1 MATNK
6 KKSNKKP
13 NMEIAEVKVV
23 AETKPAEKKDGKKKK
38 AAAEKAA
45 VALKAKQE
53 PVKSVKKESA
63 KPKAKPVKE
72 KKPAVKA
79 EPKKEKTA
87 KAGGKTVEV
96 RKTAAEA
103 GVKTASKTPK
113 NTLRSTVV
121 KPAKAK
127 KTVLEVKE
135 LKKPAVKAEMK
146 KPVES
151 KKPVDKAKLPNAV
164 LKQSLKPVKKK
175 EVAVKSE
182 AGKITAKSEAKPA
195 DIKKPV
201 VKPET
206 KKVEP
211 SRKTAANPETKQPKT
226 KKPPVKAETKP
237 AEASKTSTKAKEKAA
252 DEKIASAK
260 TKAAENAKPVK
271 GAGPEKKKPLKKSSV
286 NETAKTDIEAS
297 APQKSAS
304 EIKKASKQKNNKKL
318 AETKA
323 DKEVIPEAVQPTL
336 EASEEL
342 LALMPAGFPVEKL
355 LELEVHAKANGN
367 LLPDNEVNDI
377 LPSSVNSSEAID
389 FMIEYLQSKG
399 ITIIYPQDEDE
410 DDLLP
415 PSEED
420 AEKEAEEITEAE
432 IATSMTVPDGISI
445 DDPVRMYLK
454 EIGRV
459 PLLLSED
466 EVELAKRMDK
476 GKQITRLEAAHHKT
490 EEPLK
495 FKKKKE
501 FDEAFQRLNELLEK
515 EQSITDSRSIPVAF
529 RKFDEKRKNGE
540 TYAVADFVADTV
552 QFTKSERTRLIGL
565 LEEEKLKCTD
575 WDKEC
580 QERPEDNEPEPHN
593 LGEISKLIEA
603 TELWTKERLQ
613 TISPKSKVFRAE
625 RKNEQRIAEIKT
637 EFAALLKEIKRQ
649 GEDAKRCLSEANLR
663 LVVSIAKRYVGR
675 GMLFLDLIQ
684 EGNLGLIKAVEKFDY
699 NKGFK
704 FSTYATWWIRQA
716 ITRAIADQARTIRIP
731 VHMVETINKL
741 IRVSRQLLQEL
752 GREPTPREIAEL
764 METTEERVREIMKI
778 AQEPVSLETPI
789 GEEEDSHLGDF
800 IEDHDAPAPADAASF
815 ALLREKLNE
824 VLSTLSSR
832 EREVLELRFGLK
844 DGRQRTLEEVG
855 QHFGVTR
862 ERIRQIEAK
871 ALRRLRSKRCTQ
883 LRDFVAD

>member
-6 KKSNKKP
+6 KKSNKKL
-13 NMEIAEVKVV
+13 NTEIAEEKTV
-23 AETKPAEKKDGKKKK
+23 AEPKPAEKKNGKKKK

-45 VALKAKQE
+45 VAVKAKKE
-53 PVKSVKKESA
+53 PEKTAKKDAAKKEIRPAEEKKTVAKVKAKKAAADVEVKPAEEVKAAVKAKAKKAASEAEAKPAEEKKTAA
-63 KPKAKPVKE
+63 KPKAK
-72 KKPAVKA
+72 KA
-79 EPKKEKTA
+79 T
-87 KAGGKTVEV
+87 
-96 RKTAAEA
+96 AEA
-103 GVKTASKTPK
+103 
-113 NTLRSTVV
+113 
-121 KPAKAK
+121 
-127 KTVLEVKE
+127 
-135 LKKPAVKAEMK
+135 
-146 KPVES
+146 
-151 KKPVDKAKLPNAV
+151 
-164 LKQSLKPVKKK
+164 
-175 EVAVKSE
+175 
-182 AGKITAKSEAKPA
+182 EAKPA
-195 DIKKPV
+195 EEAKAAAKAEPGKKKPV
-201 VKPET
+201 KSTEAKIADLQEKSADAG
-206 KKVEP
+206 KKTFAA
-211 SRKTAANPETKQPKT
+211 KDTAA
-226 KKPPVKAETKP
+226 
-237 AEASKTSTKAKEKAA
+237 KESQ
-252 DEKIASAK
+252 E
-260 TKAAENAKPVK
+260 
-271 GAGPEKKKPLKKSSV
+271 PEKKKAVKKSSA
-286 NETAKTDIEAS
+286 NETAGADKGKS
-297 APQKSAS
+297 APEKSAS
-304 EIKKASKQKNNKKL
+304 EDKKAPKKNKKKDL
-318 AETKA
+318 PQPEKPKEETPEN
-323 DKEVIPEAVQPTL
+323 DKPEAAQPVL

-355 LELEVHAKANGN
+355 LELEARAKANAN
-367 LLPDNEVNDI
+367 ILSDSEVNDI
-377 LPSSVNSSEAID
+377 LPASVNSPEAID
-389 FMIEYLQSKG
+389 FMMEYLQSRG
-399 ITIIYPQDEDE
+399 INIIYPQDEDE

-415 PSEED
+415 PAEDEET
-420 AEKEAEEITEAE
+420 EEITEAE
-432 IATSMTVPDGISI
+432 IASSMTVPDGISI

-459 PLLLSED
+459 PLLQSED

-476 GKQITRLEAAHHKT
+476 SKQIERMEGSGKNQD
-490 EEPLK
+490 EPLR
-495 FKKKKE
+495 FKTKKE
-501 FDEAFQRLNELLEK
+501 FEEAFQKLNALLAE
-515 EQSITDSRSIPVAF
+515 EQSVTDMRSVPVAF
-529 RKFDEKRKNGE
+529 RKFDEKRKNGGK
-540 TYAVADFVADTV
+540 YVVADFVADTA
-552 QFTKSERTRLIGL
+552 QFTKNERSRLIGL
-565 LEEEKLKCTD
+565 LEEEKVKCSD

-580 QERPEDNEPEPHN
+580 PEREDDSGPEPRN
-593 LGEISKLIEA
+593 LGEISRLIDASEIWL
-603 TELWTKERLQ
+603 EERLNSL
-613 TISPKSKVFRAE
+613 SPKSKVYRTDK
-625 RKNEQRIAEIKT
+625 KNAQRLADIKIQ
-637 EFAALLKEIKRQ
+637 FSALMKAIRQ
-649 GEDAKRCLSEANLR
+649 QGNEAKRCLSEANLR
-663 LVVSIAKRYVGR
+663 LVVSIAKLYVGR

-764 METTEERVREIMKI
+764 METTEDRVREIMKI

-824 VLSTLSSR
+824 VLNTLSSR

>member
-113 NTLRSTVV
+113 NTLKSTVV

-135 LKKPAVKAEMK
+135 LKKPAVKAEIK
-146 KPVES
+146 KPVEN
-151 KKPVDKAKLPNAV
+151 KKPAGKAKLPNAV

-195 DIKKPV
+195 DIKKPA

-211 SRKTAANPETKQPKT
+211 SKKTAANPETKQPKT

-432 IATSMTVPDGISI
+432 IATSTTVPDGISI

-603 TELWTKERLQ
+603 TESWTKERLQ